1 MKTRKKEREVMTFK
15 SPEEASAYK
24 TQRMNEMLKKI
35 KNLDILNTYQVPNS
49 N

>member
-1 MKTRKKEREVMTFK
+1 MKTITRKKEREVMTFK

-35 KNLDILNTYQVPNS
+35 KNLDILTNS
-49 N
+49 